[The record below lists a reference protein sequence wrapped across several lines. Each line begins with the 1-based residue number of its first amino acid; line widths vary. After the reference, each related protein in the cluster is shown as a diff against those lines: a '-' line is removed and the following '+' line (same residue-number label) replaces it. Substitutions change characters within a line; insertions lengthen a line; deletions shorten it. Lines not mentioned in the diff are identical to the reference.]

1 MASLVSICIPVF
13 NAERWLAA
21 AIESALAQ
29 TWQEKEVIV
38 VDDGSTD
45 RSWEIAN
52 QFCDR
57 GVRVLDGKHQGG
69 NAARNAALRE
79 ARGEWVN
86 FLDADDYLEPV
97 KIAQQFAEADR
108 GAHADAIYSPY
119 WFEQTDAAGTR
130 RWRSELDTKR
140 DLWTQWLSWE
150 LPQTGA
156 VLWRRPAL
164 ERLGG
169 WKENQPCCQEH
180 ELYLRALMAGLR
192 FVYAPTPRA
201 VYRLWSEETVCR
213 KDPRRTIQVKTALID
228 EARGWLVEQRR
239 WTVEHHCTAA
249 RACFE
254 LARTLA
260 RTDIDEATAY
270 HDERRRCGLI
280 LPDGAA
286 APRGYL
292 AAYHLLGFRMAEKV
306 ARWKRGSK

>member
-1 MASLVSICIPVF
+1 MAPLVSICIPVF
-13 NAERWLAA
+13 NGERWLAA

-29 TWQEKEVIV
+29 TWKEKEIIV

-45 RSWEIAN
+45 RSWEIADG
-52 QFCDR
+52 FADR
-57 GVRVLDGKHQGG
+57 GVHVLEGKHEGG

-86 FLDADDYLEPV
+86 FLDADDYLEPEKV
-97 KIAQQFAEADR
+97 AQQLAEGDMGVR
-108 GAHADAIYSPY
+108 ADAIYSPY

-130 RWRSELDTKR
+130 RWRSELDPKR

-156 VLWRRPAL
+156 VLWRRSAL
-164 ERLGG
+164 DKLGG

-180 ELYLRALMAGLR
+180 ELYLRALMGGLR
-192 FVYAPTPRA
+192 FVYAPTARA

-213 KDPRRTIQVKTALID
+213 KDPRLTIQVKTALID
-228 EARGWLVEQRR
+228 EARGWLVERRR
-239 WTVEHHCTAA
+239 WTVEHYRTAA

-260 RTDIDEATAY
+260 RIDIEEATDY
-270 HDERRRCGLI
+270 HNERLRCGLI
-280 LPDGAA
+280 LPEGAA
-286 APRGYL
+286 APGRYL
-292 AAYHLLGFRMAEKV
+292 VAYHLFGFRTAERV
-306 ARWKRGSK
+306 ARWTRGTK